1 MGREDR
7 NARRSSEE
15 DGDEDDEE
23 DEDEGEMSGRDSAL
37 LLARDV
43 AIAVILVLVVL
54 AAIFAYTQV
63 WPPMVVVES
72 ASMQHSDT
80 QSYLGV
86 IDTGDL
92 VLVQRAPE
100 KADVVTWAE
109 GKVTGYQTYGDF
121 GDVIVFHPQTFSLDS
136 TPIIHRPIVYAIWN
150 ENRGGW
156 DVPAL
161 ENPALAGL
169 WQATNE
175 TGVPLLLPRAIT
187 GSLILHQLGFRGV
200 LSLTINFR
208 SLNGSAANRVDGYIT
223 KGDHNSNF
231 DGWGIVPQSRVVG
244 KARGELPWFG
254 LLKLLVSPGSKCC
267 PSWGFVSPDHQGA
280 TKNAWDSLTLTLVLL
295 PIGLYLADAAY
306 AFGEDQWKWWKRS
319 RGRGREAR
327 GGPEQSSPE
336 RGAGPPG
343 PDGKT

>member
-7 NARRSSEE
+7 DARRSSEE
-15 DGDEDDEE
+15 DEDEDEE
-23 DEDEGEMSGRDSAL
+23 DEDEEEMSGRDSAI

-43 AIAVILVLVVL
+43 AIAVILVLAIL
-54 AAIFAYTQV
+54 GAIFAYTQV

-109 GKVTGYQTYGDF
+109 GKASGYRTYGDF
-121 GDVIVFHPQTFSLDS
+121 GDVIVFHPQGYSLDS

-150 ENRGGW
+150 ENHGGW

-175 TGVPLLLPRAIT
+175 TGVPLTLPRAIT
-187 GSLILHQLGFRGV
+187 GSLVLHQMGFQGT
-200 LSLTINFR
+200 LTLTIPFKE
-208 SLNGSAANRVDGYIT
+208 LNTSVANHVDGYVT
-223 KGDHNSNF
+223 KGDHNSPF
-231 DGWGIVPQSRVVG
+231 DAWGIVPQSRVVG

-254 LLKLLVSPGSKCC
+254 LLKLLVSPGTKCC
-267 PSWGFVSPDHQGA
+267 PSWGYVSWDHQGA
-280 TKNAWDSLTLTLVLL
+280 TKNAWDSLTLTLVLI

-319 RGRGREAR
+319 RGKRRGAR
-327 GGPEQSSPE
+327 GGPEKGVPE
-336 RGAGPPG
+336 QGPGPPG
-343 PDGKT
+343 PGGQT